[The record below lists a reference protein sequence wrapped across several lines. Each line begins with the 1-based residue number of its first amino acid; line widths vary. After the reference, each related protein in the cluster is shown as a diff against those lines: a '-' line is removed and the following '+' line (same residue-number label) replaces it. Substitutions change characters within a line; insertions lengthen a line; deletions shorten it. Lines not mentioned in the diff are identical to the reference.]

1 MENPLESRAERIARY
16 KAERRRELAERYGN
30 QEEELPSK
38 WTKRE
43 REGRGNCCDSGPL
56 ADRSQSG
63 GVNGLRACGT
73 APAEEALPPTQI
85 SNGYEGDAK
94 PGNAYLNRQCA
105 LDSSSTL
112 AGGDPSDP
120 RGPQLHTHI
129 SVGRLK
135 SALLQQSQSSA
146 PTEKVGSDGGT
157 DTTID
162 LAVKT
167 GSEGGRRRTRRYL
180 PTGATG
186 SRKTSE
192 RFRTQPVTAYEM
204 QESCGT
210 MDNTE
215 QENSADVKTDDR
227 AKMSVAAKMSL
238 FKELEKTAAPEAS
251 SFLKPRSSSSF
262 SEPRVRRNESRTLTQ
277 PVTCEESGVTVSDPH
292 TTEPEVE
299 DDASSNLTLSEKLAL
314 FNKLSQPRMPGGPA
328 GSRVPGGDG
337 SSEASERRR
346 QKGARYRTQPITVD
360 EVNLLQKG
368 PVQLPPLHLSAHL
381 SDRQQALSVNLK
393 PSEVRLSRQ
402 DLTEPRP
409 QPAPEIKGILKK
421 SSPEEACLRGGAK
434 VEGDLTGQK
443 SEQNGEQRAEV
454 KKEIDTPVIAGEYSP
469 APRATAP
476 WRQRARKDGSS
487 SSLRSH
493 RPTPRIEHLSQPQ
506 DTPTQQLQT
515 EHSSK
520 ATTGDRLS
528 NFKEEQEQSTETMCS
543 VTPAMEPQD
552 ESDAV
557 HESAAPAQ
565 CWEPVYSFVYSPPST
580 PSQYKMF
587 FNERSLS
594 YEAQEVSSPNHAQP
608 QPRWRH
614 KESSVEADSQSN
626 VQTESETQSQP
637 IDEPQEPQQPVSTE
651 KTKEVVTSDAPSLP
665 EFESSPRDT
674 EQDLSTLCQT
684 NAHILS
690 SAVAEHRRSVRPSRR
705 TQGSRNP
712 LRALAARN
720 DVLQDFMQ
728 PNDDPATMETTRA
741 VKNSNC
747 TSTNASSSETNTV
760 PYSSLMLIHVK
771 GWRKVQVR
779 LVEPVARSLN
789 SGDCFLLVTP
799 SLCFLWTG
807 QLSNGS
813 ERETASAMASLVVT
827 QRDLGC
833 QAAEVIRLD
842 EGVNLEA
849 EEAVEFWKLLGGK
862 THYSGCSDDD
872 EHYETAISESN
883 CVYRLQGDR
892 LVPHEQGWACIPHF
906 SLLDSSQILLF
917 DFGSEVY
924 LWHGKDVSPSDRK
937 LALHLAQQ
945 VWTGAYDYSNCRINP
960 LDPFGSNAQIQRQDV
975 GRPHWALFGR
985 VFEENETVLFR
996 LKFADWSE
1004 KRGVN
1009 KEKSA
1014 PPVHEEAQTPLPA
1027 TCPVGEWSCDGK
1039 ALLAGKCVSGN
1050 GSVILEGVDVQRGRD
1065 LVTLSNGHQAELS
1078 TVSIESW
1085 HINMGEDCKVALESL
1100 GQLHEANTYAV
1111 RWMYR
1116 LSSRVDLIEGQE
1128 RSALFIWQGRHSQ
1141 ISEQDLSP
1149 PLTVQSEPRVV
1160 IKEGQEPPCFL
1171 QLFQGGLVIH
1181 RGRSSNHSGG
1191 WHLFCVRGAVP
1202 VEASLLEVECCTS
1215 SLRSRGSLMLLNS
1228 QQGVLYLWHG
1238 CKVHPTARQ
1247 VAKHA
1252 VQQLTHMCPPEL
1264 GLSSGHSLNIR
1275 EVEEGEEPAEF
1286 WNAVG
1291 PRDRKS
1297 YDCMLQ
1303 DPGKY
1308 TFTPRLFHLSAQS
1321 ETFKGEE
1328 LLSPSRAT
1336 GVVSAMPF
1344 FQDCL
1349 YSVQQP
1355 ALFLLDNSME
1365 VYLWQSSTV
1374 PDSQH
1379 PHWATERKCAMETAL
1394 QYCRERNPR
1403 RPPMAYLIEE
1413 GAEPLTFT
1421 NIFPSWERSATQQD
1435 ISACKK
1441 LTLVQ
1446 DALALLTGAQFT
1458 VQELLKRPLPQGVDP
1473 LHLETYLSD
1482 HDFQVVMGMKR
1493 NDYNSLS
1500 DLQQLNL
1507 KKSKGLY

>member
-1 MENPLESRAERIARY
+1 MENPALESRAERIARY

-43 REGRGNCCDSGPL
+43 REGRGNCHDSSPL

-63 GVNGLRACGT
+63 GVNGLRAHGT
-73 APAEEALPPTQI
+73 APAEEELPPTQI

-129 SVGRLK
+129 SVGKLK

-157 DTTID
+157 DTAVD

-180 PTGATG
+180 PTGAAG

-210 MDNTE
+210 MDNKE

-262 SEPRVRRNESRTLTQ
+262 SEPRVRRSESRTLTQ
-277 PVTCEESGVTVSDPH
+277 PVSHEESGVTVSDPP
-292 TTEPEVE
+292 TAEPEVE

-314 FNKLSQPRMPGGPA
+314 FNKLSQPRMPGGP
-328 GSRVPGGDG
+328 GGPRSPGGDG
-337 SSEASERRR
+337 GSEASERRR

-402 DLTEPRP
+402 DLTEPCP

-421 SSPEEACLRGGAK
+421 SSPEEAGLRGGAK
-434 VEGDLTGQK
+434 YEGDLAGPK

-487 SSLRSH
+487 SSLRSR
-493 RPTPRIEHLSQPQ
+493 RPALRIEHSSQPQ
-506 DTPTQQLQT
+506 DTPTQQLLT
-515 EHSSK
+515 EHSGK

-528 NFKEEQEQSTETMCS
+528 DSKEEQEQSAGTMCS
-543 VTPAMEPQD
+543 VTPAMEPQ
-552 ESDAV
+552 
-557 HESAAPAQ
+557 
-565 CWEPVYSFVYSPPST
+565 
-580 PSQYKMF
+580 
-587 FNERSLS
+587 RSLS

-614 KESSVEADSQSN
+614 KESSVEADHQSH

-637 IDEPQEPQQPVSTE
+637 IDKPQEPQQPVSTE

-684 NAHILS
+684 NTHILS

-728 PNDDPATMETTRA
+728 PHHDPATMETNT

-747 TSTNASSSETNTV
+747 ASTNGSSSETNTV

-833 QAAEVIRLD
+833 QAAEVIHLD
-842 EGVNLEA
+842 EGVNSDT
-849 EEAVEFWKLLGGK
+849 EEAAEFWNLLGGK
-862 THYSGCSDDD
+862 THYSGCSEDD
-872 EHYETAISESN
+872 EHYEAAISESN

-892 LVPHEQGWACIPHF
+892 LVPHEQGWACIPHI
-906 SLLDSSQILLF
+906 SLLDSSQTLLF
-917 DFGSEVY
+917 DFGGELY

-937 LALHLAQQ
+937 LALQLAQQ

-1009 KEKSA
+1009 KEQST
-1014 PPVHEEAQTPLPA
+1014 PPVHEVAPTPLPA
-1027 TCPVGEWSCDGK
+1027 TCPVGEWSCDAK
-1039 ALLAGKCVSGN
+1039 ALLAGKCVSGD
-1050 GSVILEGVDVQRGRD
+1050 GPVILEGVDVQRGRD
-1065 LVTLSNGHQAELS
+1065 LVTLSNGQQAELS
-1078 TVSIESW
+1078 TVSVESW
-1085 HINMGEDCKVALESL
+1085 HINMGKDCKVAPESL
-1100 GQLHEANTYAV
+1100 GQLHEANTYAT
-1111 RWMYR
+1111 RWTYH
-1116 LSSRVDLIEGQE
+1116 LSARADQIEGQE
-1128 RSALFIWQGRHSQ
+1128 RSALFIWRGRHSQ
-1141 ISEQDLSP
+1141 IREQDLSP
-1149 PLTVQSEPRVV
+1149 PLTIQSEPRVV

-1181 RGRSSNHSGG
+1181 RGHSSNCSGG
-1191 WHLFCVRGAVP
+1191 WRLFCVRGAVP

-1215 SLRSRGSLMLLNS
+1215 SLRSRGSLILLNS

-1238 CKVHPTARQ
+1238 CKAHATARQ

-1275 EVEEGEEPAEF
+1275 EVEEGVEPAEF

-1321 ETFKGEE
+1321 GTFKGEE
-1328 LLSPSRAT
+1328 LLSPSRAA

-1374 PDSQH
+1374 PDSQR
-1379 PHWATERKCAMETAL
+1379 PHWDTERKCAMETAL

-1403 RPPMAYLIEE
+1403 RPPMAYLIDE

-1421 NIFPSWERSATQQD
+1421 NVFPSWERSATQQD
-1435 ISACKK
+1435 VSARKK
-1441 LTLVQ
+1441 LTLVR
-1446 DALALLTGAQFT
+1446 DALALLTGTQFT
-1458 VQELLKRPLPQGVDP
+1458 VQELLKRPLPEGVDP

-1482 HDFQVVMGMKR
+1482 HDFQVVLGMKR

>member
-1 MENPLESRAERIARY
+1 MENPALESRAERIARY

-43 REGRGNCCDSGPL
+43 REGRGNRRDSGPL

-63 GVNGLRACGT
+63 GVNGLRAYGT
-73 APAEEALPPTQI
+73 APAEEELPPTQI

-94 PGNAYLNRQCA
+94 PGNAYLN
-105 LDSSSTL
+105 S
-112 AGGDPSDP
+112 
-120 RGPQLHTHI
+120 
-129 SVGRLK
+129 
-135 SALLQQSQSSA
+135 
-146 PTEKVGSDGGT
+146 GSDGGT

-180 PTGATG
+180 PLGATG

-262 SEPRVRRNESRTLTQ
+262 SEPRVRRNESRTLTH
-277 PVTCEESGVTVSDPH
+277 PVSCEEPGVTVSDPH

-328 GSRVPGGDG
+328 GLKGPGGDG
-337 SSEASERRR
+337 SSEACERRR

-421 SSPEEACLRGGAK
+421 SSPEEAGLRGGAK

-443 SEQNGEQRAEV
+443 SEQNDEQRAEV

-487 SSLRSH
+487 SSLRS
-493 RPTPRIEHLSQPQ
+493 RRLTPRIEHLPQPQ
-506 DTPTQQLQT
+506 DTPSQQLLT

-520 ATTGDRLS
+520 VTTGHRLS
-528 NFKEEQEQSTETMCS
+528 NSKEEQEQSAETMCS
-543 VTPAMEPQD
+543 VTPAMQPQD

-557 HESAAPAQ
+557 HESVAPAQ
-565 CWEPVYSFVYSPPST
+565 CWEPVYSSVYSPPST

-614 KESSVEADSQSN
+614 KESSMEADSQSN

-637 IDEPQEPQQPVSTE
+637 IDEPQEPQQPLSTE
-651 KTKEVVTSDAPSLP
+651 KTKEVMTSDAPSLP

-690 SAVAEHRRSVRPSRR
+690 SAIAEHRRSVRPSRR

-728 PNDDPATMETTRA
+728 PHDDHDTMETNRA

-747 TSTNASSSETNTV
+747 ASTNASSSETNTV

-771 GWRKVQVR
+771 GWRKVQAR

-833 QAAEVIRLD
+833 QAAEVIHLD

-849 EEAVEFWKLLGGK
+849 EESAEFWKLLGGK

-945 VWTGAYDYSNCRINP
+945 VWTGTYDYSNCRINP

-1004 KRGVN
+1004 KRRVN

-1014 PPVHEEAQTPLPA
+1014 HPVHEEAQTPLPA
-1027 TCPVGEWSCDGK
+1027 TCAVGEWSCDAK
-1039 ALLAGKCVSGN
+1039 ALLAGKCVSAN

-1078 TVSIESW
+1078 TVSVESW

-1100 GQLHEANTYAV
+1100 GQLHEANTYAIL
-1111 RWMYR
+1111 WMYH
-1116 LSSRVDLIEGQE
+1116 LSARVDQIEGQE
-1128 RSALFIWQGRHSQ
+1128 RSALFIWQGRRSQ

-1181 RGRSSNHSGG
+1181 RGHSSSHSGG
-1191 WHLFCVRGAVP
+1191 WRLFCVRGAVP

-1215 SLRSRGSLMLLNS
+1215 SLRSRGSLVLLNS
-1228 QQGVLYLWHG
+1228 QQGMLYLWHG
-1238 CKVHPTARQ
+1238 CKAHATARQ
-1247 VAKHA
+1247 VAKHG
-1252 VQQLTHMCPPEL
+1252 VQQLTHKCPPEL

-1321 ETFKGEE
+1321 GTFKGEE

-1344 FQDCL
+1344 LQDCL
-1349 YSVQQP
+1349 YSVRQP

-1365 VYLWQSSTV
+1365 VYLWQSNTV

-1394 QYCRERNPR
+1394 QYCKERNPR

-1435 ISACKK
+1435 FSARKK

-1482 HDFQVVMGMKR
+1482 HDFQVVLGMKR